1 MGYYEETR
9 EIYVKVNSKE
19 DYDTVKKIFEKY
31 EISTE
36 CINDIKVI
44 YNVYVYM
51 DEDDFQEFRYEIYE
65 AVADCLV
72 FATCDKYHSV
82 GGSCGYE
89 IFSHYPN
96 QEDWD
101 EHYLCDDENSCPVGV
116 YGINDLKSCLDFIH
130 RAQLKLDVASK
141 VAIYKIWGENIDEET
156 FTAVENDDSA
166 ETFLKSL
173 IINNPVTVGNL
184 SRKSKTI
191 YRLCAIAKDDEI
203 MQLIKN
209 GIKECVN
216 KGDEIVSKA
225 TYISDK
231 QMMYFVAADFYESD
245 YQGKIEYAVNDLLE
259 KAKGKFIILVDCF
272 VAYNEDDYYSE
283 EGYAECS
290 LGSDMKYFSWDCCT
304 YDEEMEDNFDVNITD
319 VLGYLN
325 TYGFEMEYDEKVFI
339 SSFKYDND
347 SDIQKIQSAR
357 EAVAGDLR
365 VRAKEG
371 YDASLKAWE
380 EENKKILEKREAEK
394 CKAQEKLNPFNAA
407 DMKKIW
413 SYSILEDGTIEIT
426 GYNGKEENIT
436 IPERIGKKTV
446 TSIADQAF
454 SSAKDRISNER
465 ENVLKN
471 LKFVTIPDS
480 VEYIGSFAFECCF
493 SLINVFIGK
502 GVKRIGRKVFCNCYN
517 LTEINVDIN
526 NKKYTSIDGIL
537 YNKDKT
543 KLLVYPLMK
552 KENNFVVPDSV
563 TSIGEYAFENCEDIT
578 NITLS
583 KSIKSIEDGAFTGCE
598 KLTDIILPDGIT

>member
-72 FATCDKYHSV
+72 LATCDKYHSV

-380 EENKKILEKREAEK
+380 EENKNIIEKRETEK
-394 CKAQEKLNPFNAA
+394 CKAREKLNRKRDEKLQQLCNEYTSKKKRIEKEIQRLNKSTEETKKLLEKVGFF
-407 DMKKIW
+407 DFSKKSEFKKIIKCNQE
-413 SYSILEDGTIEIT
+413 SVEKLKQDLISAEQAHKNQVYELNNDYDTKIK
-426 GYNGKEENIT
+426 KEEEKIEEEI
-436 IPERIGKKTV
+436 IPKFKPRKPESLCNQGELTYREVERRVVSLFVEGRLYNLSELKERIPPKYHNYTASVVNNLLKEGLIEKNESEYETV
-446 TSIADQAF
+446 YSWAYW
-454 SSAKDRISNER
+454 K
-465 ENVLKN
+465 
-471 LKFVTIPDS
+471 
-480 VEYIGSFAFECCF
+480 
-493 SLINVFIGK
+493 
-502 GVKRIGRKVFCNCYN
+502 
-517 LTEINVDIN
+517 
-526 NKKYTSIDGIL
+526 
-537 YNKDKT
+537 
-543 KLLVYPLMK
+543 
-552 KENNFVVPDSV
+552 
-563 TSIGEYAFENCEDIT
+563 
-578 NITLS
+578 
-583 KSIKSIEDGAFTGCE
+583 
-598 KLTDIILPDGIT
+598 GITPVNVPYDDI

>member
-72 FATCDKYHSV
+72 LATCDKYHSV

-141 VAIYKIWGENIDEET
+141 VAIYKIWGENIDEES

-225 TYISDK
+225 TYIPDK

-347 SDIQKIQSAR
+347 SDIPKIQSALHSCVI
-357 EAVAGDLR
+357 EAESSQDISDWTEDYPMTKSIEGTGYVGRAARIEFVKVGDPLILKADYDNAYYWPVAIEVFNAKNETLGYLR
-365 VRAKEG
+365 EG
-371 YDASLKAWE
+371 YDADSLEEIAKHLDKLKA
-380 EENKKILEKREAEK
+380 RVA
-394 CKAQEKLNPFNAA
+394 
-407 DMKKIW
+407 
-413 SYSILEDGTIEIT
+413 
-426 GYNGKEENIT
+426 
-436 IPERIGKKTV
+436 
-446 TSIADQAF
+446 
-454 SSAKDRISNER
+454 
-465 ENVLKN
+465 
-471 LKFVTIPDS
+471 
-480 VEYIGSFAFECCF
+480 
-493 SLINVFIGK
+493 
-502 GVKRIGRKVFCNCYN
+502 
-517 LTEINVDIN
+517 
-526 NKKYTSIDGIL
+526 
-537 YNKDKT
+537 
-543 KLLVYPLMK
+543 
-552 KENNFVVPDSV
+552 SV
-563 TSIGEYAFENCEDIT
+563 TPLSMRSKRAKYALLDVE
-578 NITLS
+578 LY
-583 KSIKSIEDGAFTGCE
+583 
-598 KLTDIILPDGIT
+598 L